1 MSSVIVVG
9 AGLAGL
15 SCAWRLQRA
24 GIDVEVLERAEEPG
38 GRLRSESL
46 EEFLIESGAAFFT
59 SHDRSLHSI
68 ADHLDLSGRVQ
79 SVLRYPDA
87 TVHAGAFSPLRPI
100 EDPLFLGSK
109 AVSRTASL
117 RLLRLRFE
125 WMRWRRQLD
134 PAHPEA
140 VRSLESESLARYL
153 DRIVGSELRE
163 RVIAPYVSAALG
175 LDAENLS
182 AAYLLLLIDR
192 VAGARPQYMVG
203 GMKHLTSQLA
213 RRLSVRYRCEVTDI
227 ETQSDGARVRY
238 RAGHL
243 QGQLQGH
250 LQGKPQGQRQRSVM
264 ADAVVVAVP
273 GTAVTDICPKLTPSE
288 RGFFEGV
295 RFSRGVVAHL
305 LFDEAMTFPY
315 RSVSFRRRRGFGL
328 YDVQAS
334 HHKRGA
340 APVGAGL
347 LRASLNE
354 AASERVWS
362 ASDAEVGG
370 VVLDNLESTPF
381 GKLSPRRIVVSRSV
395 AASPVFYP
403 GYLGRLKRFAE
414 QSERSERLMFCG
426 DYLVG
431 NGAEAA
437 LTSGMRAA
445 SQIAQALG

>member
-38 GRLRSESL
+38 GRLCSETVD
-46 EEFLIESGAAFFT
+46 EFLIESGAAFFT

-68 ADHLDLSGRVQ
+68 ADHLDLAGRVQ

-109 AVSRTASL
+109 AVSRRASL

-125 WMRWRRQLD
+125 WMRWRRELD
-134 PAHPEA
+134 PAHPETVA
-140 VRSLESESLARYL
+140 SLESEDLASYL
-153 DRIVGSELRE
+153 DRIVGVELRE

-213 RRLSVRYRCEVTDI
+213 RRLSVRYRCEVTGI

-238 RAGHL
+238 RAGKR
-243 QGQLQGH
+243 QG
-250 LQGKPQGQRQRSVM
+250 SVM
-264 ADAVVVAVP
+264 ADAAVVAVP
-273 GTAVTDICPKLTPSE
+273 GPAVTDICPKLTPSE

-295 RFSRGVVAHL
+295 RFSRGIVAHL
-305 LFDEAMTFPY
+305 LFDEAMAFPH
-315 RSVSFRRRRGFGL
+315 RCVAFRRRSGFGL
-328 YDVQAS
+328 YDVQAA

-354 AASERVWS
+354 AASKRAWS

-370 VVLDNLESTPF
+370 LVLDNLERTPF

-403 GYLGRLKRFAE
+403 GYLGGLKRFAE
-414 QSERSERLMFCG
+414 QSERSKRLMFCG

-431 NGAEAA
+431 SGAEAA